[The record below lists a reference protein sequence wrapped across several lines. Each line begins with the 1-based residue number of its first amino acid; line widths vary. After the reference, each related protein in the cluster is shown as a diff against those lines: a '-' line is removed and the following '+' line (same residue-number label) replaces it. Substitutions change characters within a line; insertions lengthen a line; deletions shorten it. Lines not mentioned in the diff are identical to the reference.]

1 MSKKALKVI
10 LVVVLSIS
18 LIVIA
23 AFMYTFFIKGDSATE
38 TFNTYK
44 SNWVKKDY
52 KSMYDMLSVKAKGEV
67 TQKQFIDKYT
77 DIYNGIEAK
86 NIAIN
91 VENEDQIKEGNKK
104 NVIIPFSLVMDTV
117 AGKLATPGYQANMV
131 KEKADSENQWAIAW
145 DEKMIFPSMD
155 SGDTVK
161 VTTDFATRGEISD
174 RNGVPLARNTDNE
187 IVTLGIE
194 PIRFVKS
201 KDANIALMAKILDI
215 DVSVIEDKLKGNE
228 DSNQFIPIIKIL
240 RNETA
245 KISGVMKIEG
255 VLPQITKGRIY
266 PGGEA
271 FGSLIG
277 YIIPITY
284 EELKKNSGKGYSSH
298 SMIGA
303 KGLEQVNEERL
314 KGEDG
319 ATIYISKAKDKSK
332 VVIIKKESKP
342 GENIK
347 LSVDI
352 ELQKKI
358 YDEMKGEPGASSAIN
373 PKTGEILA
381 MVSSPSFDSNAY
393 TTYKSNIQLAAW
405 KAANEPFKN
414 RFSAAYS
421 PGSTFK
427 LITAVIGLDNGKI
440 KPGENIEIQG
450 DSWQLDKSWG
460 SHMVKRV
467 NGTVSPVNLKNA
479 FVYSDNIYFA
489 RSAISIG
496 EDAFISGSNKFGIG
510 EKLPIGYPIANSQVA
525 NDNKIKNDE
534 LLADTGYGQGEVL
547 MSPLHLALSYS
558 AVVNDGNIMSPTL
571 EALSNKIV
579 SKVWKSSVISQ
590 DNIKIIKDDLTA
602 VIEDV
607 NGTAHNVKID
617 GSALAGKTGTAELK
631 KDDSDTTAEEYGWF
645 VCMDTANPRIVIS
658 MLIENVKN
666 KGGSHYVTPMVKEVM
681 DYYLNRVTE

>member
-1 MSKKALKVI
+1 MSKKTLKV
-10 LVVVLSIS
+10 VLFVALGII

-23 AFMYTFFIKGDSATE
+23 AFMYTFFTKGDSATK

-44 SNWVKKDY
+44 RNWVKQDY
-52 KSMYDMLSVKAKGEV
+52 KSMYDMLSVKTKSAV

-77 DIYNGIEAK
+77 AIYTGIEAK
-86 NIAIN
+86 NISVN

-104 NVIIPFSLVMDTV
+104 NISIPFSIVMDTV
-117 AGKLATPGYQANMV
+117 AGKITTPGYQANMV
-131 KEKADSENQWAIAW
+131 KEKVDNKNQWTIGW
-145 DEKMIFPSMD
+145 DEKMIFPTMEA
-155 SGDTVK
+155 GDTVK
-161 VTTDFATRGEISD
+161 VTTDIAVRGEISD
-174 RNGVPLARNTDNE
+174 RNEVALAKNTDDE

-201 KDANIALMAKILDI
+201 KDANISQMAKILDI
-215 DVSVIEDKLKGNE
+215 DASVIENKLKGNE

-240 RNETA
+240 RTETA
-245 KISGVMKIEG
+245 KISGVMDIEG
-255 VLPQITKGRIY
+255 VLPNISKGRIY

-277 YIIPITY
+277 YIRPITA
-284 EELKKNSGKGYSSH
+284 EELEKNSGKGYSAY

-303 KGLEQVNEERL
+303 QGIEQVDEQRL

-319 ATIYISKAKDKSK
+319 VTIYISKVKDKSK
-332 VVIIKKESKP
+332 VVIIKKESKA

-358 YDEMKGEPGASSAIN
+358 YKEMKGEPGASTAIN
-373 PKTGEILA
+373 PKTGEVLA

-405 KAANEPFKN
+405 KAADEPFKN
-414 RFSAAYS
+414 RFSTAYS

-427 LITAVIGLDNGKI
+427 LITAAIGLDKGKI
-440 KPGENIEIQG
+440 KPDDAIDIQG

-460 SHMVKRV
+460 SHTVKRV
-467 NGTVSPVNLKNA
+467 NGAVNSVNLKNA

-489 RSAISIG
+489 KSAISIG
-496 EDAFISGSNKFGIG
+496 EEAFISGSNKFGIG
-510 EKLPIGYPIANSQVA
+510 EKLPIGYPIVNSQVA
-525 NDNKIKNDE
+525 NNNKIKNDE

-547 MSPLHLALSYS
+547 ISPLQLALSYS

-571 EALSNKIV
+571 EAISETLV
-579 SKVWKSSVISQ
+579 SKVWKSNVISK

-602 VIEDV
+602 VIDDV

-617 GSALAGKTGTAELK
+617 GVALAGKTGTAELK
-631 KDDSDTTAEEYGWF
+631 KDESDTTAEDNGWF
-645 VCMDTANPRIVIS
+645 VCMDTANPKIVVS

-666 KGGSHYVTPMVKEVM
+666 KGGSHYVTPMVKGVM
-681 DYYLNRVTE
+681 DYYLKR

>member
-1 MSKKALKVI
+1 MSKKNLKMILFVALGI
-10 LVVVLSIS
+10 I

-23 AFMYTFFIKGDSATE
+23 AFMYTFFTKEDSATE

-44 SNWVKKDY
+44 NNWVKKDY
-52 KSMYDMLSVKAKGEV
+52 KSMYDMFSVKTKGEV
-67 TQKQFIDKYT
+67 TKKQFIDKYT
-77 DIYNGIEAK
+77 AIYNGIEAK
-86 NIAIN
+86 NISIK
-91 VENEDQIKEGNKK
+91 VENEGQIKHGNKK
-104 NVIIPFSLVMDTV
+104 SINIPFSIVMDTV
-117 AGKLATPGYQANMV
+117 AGQVSTPGYQANMV
-131 KEKADSENQWAIAW
+131 KEKVDNKNQWTIDW

-161 VTTDFATRGEISD
+161 VTADLATRGEISD
-174 RNGVPLARNTDNE
+174 RNGVLLAKNTDDE

-194 PIRFVKS
+194 PIRFVKN
-201 KDANIALMAKILDI
+201 KDANIAQMVKVLDI
-215 DVSVIEDKLKGNE
+215 DSSVIENKLKGNE
-228 DSNQFIPIIKIL
+228 DSNQFTPIIKIL
-240 RNETA
+240 RTETA
-245 KISGVMKIEG
+245 KIKGVMDIEG
-255 VLPQITKGRIY
+255 VLPDISKGRIY

-277 YIIPITY
+277 YIRPITA
-284 EELKKNSGKGYSSH
+284 EELEKNAGKGYSST

-319 ATIYISKAKDKSK
+319 ATIYISKVKDESK
-332 VVIIKKESKP
+332 VVILKKEFKA

-352 ELQKKI
+352 NLQKKI
-358 YDEMKGEPGASSAIN
+358 YEEMKGEPGASTAVN
-373 PKTGEILA
+373 PKTGEVLA
-381 MVSSPSFDSNAY
+381 MVSSPSFDSNVY
-393 TTYKSNIQLAAW
+393 STYKSNTQLAAW
-405 KAANEPFKN
+405 EADDDPFKN
-414 RFSAAYS
+414 RFSAVYS

-427 LITAVIGLDNGKI
+427 LITAAIGLDNGKI
-440 KPGENIEIQG
+440 KPDYVVDIQG

-467 NGTVSPVNLKNA
+467 NGTVSPVNLKSA

-510 EKLPIGYPIANSQVA
+510 EKLPIGYPIVNSQVA
-525 NDNKIKNDE
+525 NNNKIKNDE

-547 MSPLHLALSYS
+547 MSPLQLALSYS

-571 EALSNKIV
+571 EAISDKIV

-602 VIEDV
+602 VIDDV

-617 GSALAGKTGTAELK
+617 GLALAGKTGTAELK
-631 KDDSDTTAEEYGWF
+631 KDDSDTTAEDNGWF
-645 VCMDTANPRIVIS
+645 VCMDTANPKIVIS

-666 KGGSHYVTPMVKEVM
+666 KGESHYVTPMVKGVM